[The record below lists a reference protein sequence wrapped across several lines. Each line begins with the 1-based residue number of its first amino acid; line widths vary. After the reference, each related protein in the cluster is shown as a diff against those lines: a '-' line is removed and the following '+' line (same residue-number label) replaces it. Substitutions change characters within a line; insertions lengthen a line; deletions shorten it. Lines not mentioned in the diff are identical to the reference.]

1 MMKKVALLCGALMVV
16 LALGSCKKERT
27 CRCTVLGESTIRI
40 IKINKGT
47 CEDLSTYLY
56 DRDPVLY
63 PDILDSLLCT
73 DFDFDAFV
81 ND

>member
-1 MMKKVALLCGALMVV
+1 MKKVALICGALAMV
-16 LALGSCKKERT
+16 LAMSSCSKERT
-27 CRCTVLGESTIRI
+27 CRCTVLHESTVRI
-40 IKINKGT
+40 IKIDKGT

-73 DFDFDAFV
+73 DFDFDAYV